1 MSRMYLAAAGSGK
14 TTFLLKKTSDKS
26 KRYLYTTFTNEN
38 AKNAQDM
45 LLKKYGCVPSNV
57 IILPWFSFLLEHGVR
72 PFQGAAGFKDTQFT
86 GIQIDPEGHN
96 HYKYTTL
103 RHYCNSSNA
112 IYAAK
117 LPKLALYCNKLSN
130 GAVVNRL
137 HRIFDAVLIDEVQDM
152 AGYDYEFIEL
162 LINSDIDII
171 LCGDERQT
179 TYRTN
184 GGAKHK
190 GKTLEW
196 FLQEKK
202 LTDRCPVDRSTLNG
216 SHRCEEAIIQFA
228 NKLYP
233 TFPQTESLAKPSS
246 SRHSGVWL
254 VPNSSAQAY
263 SDNYHPVVLRNKSN
277 VKTIDSANVLNFGKS
292 KGRTYDDVLIYPVDD
307 VRKWLSNH
315 ELHLTDE
322 TRSRFYVAVTRA
334 RYSVGIVL
342 PDRIASKLGD
352 TYQVWGAKYIEQALF
367 E

>member
-1 MSRMYLAAAGSGK
+1 MYLAAAGSGK
-14 TTFLLKKTSDKS
+14 TTFLLEKTSDKS

-38 AKNAQDM
+38 AENARDM

-57 IILPWFSFLLEHGVR
+57 TILPWFSFLLEHGVR

-86 GIQIDPEGHN
+86 GIQIKPEGHN
-96 HYKYTTL
+96 HYKRPTL
-103 RHYCNSSNA
+103 RYYCNSSNA

-117 LPKLALYCNKLSN
+117 LPELALHCNEQGG
-130 GAVVNRL
+130 GAVLQRL
-137 HRIFDAVLIDEVQDM
+137 QRIFDAVLIDEVQDM
-152 AGYDYEFIEL
+152 AGYDYEFIKL
-162 LINSDIDII
+162 LINSDIDIT

-184 GGAKHK
+184 GSRKNK
-190 GKTLEW
+190 GKTLEC

-202 LTDRCPVDRSTLNG
+202 LTDRCPIDRSTLNG

-233 TFPQTESLAKPSS
+233 KFPQTKSLAKSSS

-254 VPNSSAQAY
+254 VPDSSVQAY
-263 SDNYHPVVLRNKSN
+263 SDKYHPVVLRDKSN
-277 VKTIDSANVLNFGKS
+277 VKTIDSSNILNFGKS
-292 KGRTYDDVLIYPVDD
+292 KGRTYDDVLIYPVID
-307 VRKWLSNH
+307 VKKWLIDQEQS
-315 ELHLTDE
+315 LKDE

-334 RYSVGIVL
+334 RHSVGIVL
-342 PDRIASKLGD
+342 PDKIANKLGS
-352 TYQVWGAKYIEQALF
+352 TYQVWEAKYIEQALF